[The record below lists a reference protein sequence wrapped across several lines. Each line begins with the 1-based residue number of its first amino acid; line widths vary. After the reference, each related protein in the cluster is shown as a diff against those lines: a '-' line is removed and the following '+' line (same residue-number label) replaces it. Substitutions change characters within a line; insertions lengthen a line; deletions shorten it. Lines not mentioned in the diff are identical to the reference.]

1 MEKDILSILESIGQN
16 LKAVESA
23 RQQVDRNVDAYDRV
37 NQQLADTTS
46 NLRKLIDSISNYN
59 KELEKQKSTVIR
71 ELSDLKDDLI
81 MKFKDEAEIL
91 EKKLA
96 ESPGKVI
103 DALNTSVNSV
113 SKSINLISSDFNEQ
127 IEKKI
132 NEFRISISNHLAEYK
147 DAETVLKK
155 DIQDLENQNQKLAS
169 TTSTLVTQVG
179 EKIEGIIPAI
189 TNLFEEEK
197 NQRNTIKTE
206 LGTLIND
213 NITEVRESTQ
223 LLNTAIEAS
232 IGRNKD
238 NLKGSHDA
246 TKRSLE
252 KIERR
257 ILEETSNLKKDIKGS
272 HEATKERL
280 EGIENQIV
288 KNSDSVIGEITE
300 IKKVNKKYAL
310 LNGILTGIVI
320 VLLILFSIIKL

>member
-155 DIQDLENQNQKLAS
+155 DIQDLEKQNQKLAS

-320 VLLILFSIIKL
+320 FLLILFSIIKA